1 MQNDDTLSAQEW
13 TLLGV
18 LENLDLLTENE
29 KDMNVEEWI
38 TFKIKQ
44 LKMRTER

>member
-38 TFKIKQ
+38 MFKIKQ
-44 LKMRTER
+44 LKIRTER